1 MKSILS
7 SLLIGA
13 ALQFSPAFAQE
24 TPSVDPDAV
33 VADVNGTEITLG
45 HIIALAARLPE
56 QYNTV
61 DPKILYDG
69 ILDQLIQQQLL
80 ADTVDLDSRAARL
93 SIENERRT
101 VLATEALARIS
112 TEATSEEQ
120 VLAAYEAEIENYVS
134 AKEFRASHILV
145 ETEEEAL
152 ALIEELNGGAD
163 FAELAMEKSTGPS
176 GPSGGDLGWFG
187 PGAMVA
193 PFDEAVQA
201 MAPGDISAP
210 VQTQFGW
217 HVINMVDVRD
227 TTPPTLEERYG
238 PLSEQL
244 RNAAVEAYIT
254 QLEVDAEVDRPELE
268 FDVNAI
274 RNIEVLEQ

>member
-45 HIIALAARLPE
+45 HVIALAARLPE

-112 TEATSEEQ
+112 AEATSEEQ
-120 VLAAYEAEIENYVS
+120 VLAAYEAEAENYVS

-152 ALIEELNGGAD
+152 ALVEELNGGAD

-238 PLSEQL
+238 ALSEQL

-268 FDVNAI
+268 FDVNTI